1 VIDRTRKE
9 GQGAMRLKRLG
20 WMVALVSLTLV
31 TGMWL
36 GPTTPAAQTTNGTR
50 IGFVDIQRVLARS
63 AAGMAAREQLEKE
76 KAVMQKQVDAQ
87 RADLEA
93 LRDEIEKKGQLLSAD
108 ARREKQE
115 LLERKVRDARRLVDD
130 LQGTLQKKEE
140 AMLGKVLQDLSGLIQ
155 RVSKEKGYALV
166 LERQRSS
173 ILYASA
179 ETDLTDDVIRAYDDE
194 TKKGKK

>member
-1 VIDRTRKE
+1 MKSR
-9 GQGAMRLKRLG
+9 RLAS
-20 WMVALVSLTLV
+20 MTALLLAGLM

-36 GPTTPAAQTTNGTR
+36 GPTAPSAQTANGTR
-50 IGFVDIQRVLARS
+50 VGFVDIQRVLARS

-87 RADLEA
+87 RVELEQ
-93 LRDEIEKKGQLLSAD
+93 LRDEIEKKGQLLSTE

-140 AMLGKVLQDLSGLIQ
+140 AMLSKVLQDLSGLIQ
-155 RVSKEKGYALV
+155 RVSKDKGYTLV

-173 ILYASA
+173 VLYASA
-179 ETDLTDDVIRAYDDE
+179 EADLTDDVIRAYDDE

>member
-1 VIDRTRKE
+1 
-9 GQGAMRLKRLG
+9 MRWRRLAS
-20 WMVALVSLTLV
+20 MTALLLAGLMA
-31 TGMWL
+31 GMWL
-36 GPTTPAAQTTNGTR
+36 GTTAPSAQTVNATR
-50 IGFVDIQRVLARS
+50 VGFVDIQRVLARS

-87 RADLEA
+87 RVELEQ

-140 AMLGKVLQDLSGLIQ
+140 AMLSKVLQDLSGLIQ
-155 RVSKEKGYALV
+155 RVSKDKGYTLV

-173 ILYASA
+173 VLYASA
-179 ETDLTDDVIRAYDDE
+179 EADLTDDVIRAYDDE